1 MQPAL
6 YDTYKND
13 ENSEV
18 VFWLC
23 FSSIYYIMV
32 KRVGGGQGGVHI

>member
-13 ENSEV
+13 KNSKV

-23 FSSIYYIMV
+23 FLSIYYIMV
-32 KRVGGGQGGVHI
+32 KRRGGGAGGVHI

>member
-13 ENSEV
+13 ENSKV

-23 FSSIYYIMV
+23 FSSIYYTMN
-32 KRVGGGQGGVHI
+32 KRGGGGVGGVHI